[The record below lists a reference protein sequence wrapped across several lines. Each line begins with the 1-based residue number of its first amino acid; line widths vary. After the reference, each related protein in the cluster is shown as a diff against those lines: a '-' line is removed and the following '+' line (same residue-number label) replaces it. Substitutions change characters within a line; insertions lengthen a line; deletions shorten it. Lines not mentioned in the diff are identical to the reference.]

1 MRRHDPSRVVHAA
14 ACTDRRRSRQELLPR
29 LQEQELTTWADT
41 VSIQP
46 FPFTRFQDRF
56 SCQNRFVLLLS
67 NLPSIS
73 P

>member
-46 FPFTRFQDRF
+46 FPSSRFQPPVFRIVF
-56 SCQNRFVLLLS
+56 HAKIAL
-67 NLPSIS
+67 
-73 P
+73 